1 MIRKFA
7 VASFLVFVC
16 ACSKNSPTLG
26 PGDEN
31 QLASAAE
38 TNCGFVS
45 NSYGQRVSW
54 KKNIPLTL
62 KVYNDFP
69 TEYLEVLNKAAAHW
83 NDAAGMTLLMF
94 ENTGTSLAATS
105 KDGANTLLWKQEWPE
120 KLSKLQ
126 GVTNLYWNNNE
137 LTEADIQINNK
148 NFNFFTESATTPYD
162 LHLES
167 LLIHELGHALG
178 LRHQSTVPSVMWAI
192 LNGGVKRIEISAADR
207 ESIKCEY

>member
-1 MIRKFA
+1 MIKKFA
-7 VASFLVFVC
+7 VASFLLFVC

-26 PGDEN
+26 PGNEN

-38 TNCGFVS
+38 IDCGFVS

-69 TEYLEVLNKAAAHW
+69 TEYLEVLNKAATHW
-83 NDAAGMTLLMF
+83 NDAAGMTLLKF
-94 ENTGTSLAATS
+94 EKIESSLSAAT
-105 KDGANTLLWKQEWPE
+105 KDGTNTLLWQQQWPE
-120 KLSKLQ
+120 KTKGLQ
-126 GVTNLYWNNNE
+126 GLTNLYWVNNE
-137 LTEADIQINNK
+137 LKEADIQINNK
-148 NFNFFTESATTPYD
+148 NFNFFTESPATTYD
-162 LHLES
+162 VHLES

-192 LNGGVKRIEISAADR
+192 LNGGIKRVELSAADR